1 MKGIMIYKIIKQ
13 AISQELAE
21 FVYSY
26 FLNKRAVA
34 RHFFATRYI
43 SPHTEYWG
51 VWNDGHIR

>member
-26 FLNKRAVA
+26 FLNKRKVA
-34 RHFFATRYI
+34 RLFFDEFCKEAQVT
-43 SPHTEYWG
+43 STLL
-51 VWNDGHIR
+51 